1 MKQTSSSLATPQD
14 TSVLRSTLLK
24 LTATQKILCTVV
36 VAVVAIV
43 WYDLLNRMVA
53 FGDEIDYSG
62 LQVLGGEGIAFLQRY
77 NPFFWWALVA
87 LCTLIIAYLL
97 FGFVQS
103 SRQRVQAKIVGA
115 ETFQSLVAQLS
126 EPARDVLR
134 WAWQDR
140 SQPVTVGVLQR
151 TAEELRSGRAG
162 KIVLSRLQAQLLD
175 QPAAATAS
183 RYHGAEASAV
193 REQTPQRP
201 SPAQQAQS
209 PT

>member
-1 MKQTSSSLATPQD
+1 
-14 TSVLRSTLLK
+14 VLRSTLLK

-36 VAVVAIV
+36 VAVVVIV

-53 FGDEIDYSG
+53 FGGEIDYSG

-87 LCTLIIAYLL
+87 LCSLIIAYLL

-151 TAEELRSGRAG
+151 TADELRSGRAG
-162 KIVLSRLQAQLLD
+162 KILLSRLQAQLLD
-175 QPAAATAS
+175 QPAATAAS
-183 RYHGAEASAV
+183 PYQAAETNVPPAQA
-193 REQTPQRP
+193 PQRP

>member
-1 MKQTSSSLATPQD
+1 MKQTSSTLATPQD
-14 TSVLRSTLLK
+14 TAVLRSTLLK

-36 VAVVAIV
+36 VAVVVIV

-62 LQVLGGEGIAFLQRY
+62 LQALGGEAIAFLQRY

-97 FGFVQS
+97 FGFVQA
-103 SRQRVQAKIVGA
+103 SRQRVRAKIVSAG
-115 ETFQSLVAQLS
+115 TFQTLVAQLS

-151 TAEELRSGRAG
+151 TADELRSGRAG
-162 KIVLSRLQAQLLD
+162 KILLSRQQAQLLD
-175 QPAAATAS
+175 EPGAAAAAS
-183 RYHGAEASAV
+183 GRPAEGAA
-193 REQTPQRP
+193 P
-201 SPAQQAQS
+201 
-209 PT
+209 

>member
-24 LTATQKILCTVV
+24 LTATQKILCTDV

-87 LCTLIIAYLL
+87 LCTLIIVYLL
-97 FGFVQS
+97 FGFVQG
-103 SRQRVQAKIVGA
+103 SRQRVQGKIVTA
-115 ETFQSLVAQLS
+115 DTFSALVAQLS

-162 KIVLSRLQAQLLD
+162 KIELAREQAQLLD
-175 QPAAATAS
+175 EPGTDPVSTS
-183 RYHGAEASAV
+183 RQSVQEAVS
-193 REQTPQRP
+193 
-201 SPAQQAQS
+201 
-209 PT
+209 

>member
-1 MKQTSSSLATPQD
+1 MKQTSSPLTTPQD
-14 TSVLRSTLLK
+14 NAVLRSTLLK

-36 VAVVAIV
+36 VAVVALV
-43 WYDLLNRMVA
+43 WYALLNRLIA
-53 FGDEIDYSG
+53 FGKQVDYSG
-62 LQVLGGEGIAFLQRY
+62 LQVLGNEATAFLQRY

-103 SRQRVQAKIVGA
+103 SRQRVQSKIVTA
-115 ETFQSLVAQLS
+115 HTFQTLVDQLS

-151 TAEELRSGRAG
+151 TASELKTGRAG
-162 KIVLSRLQAQLLD
+162 KIVLSR
-175 QPAAATAS
+175 
-183 RYHGAEASAV
+183 
-193 REQTPQRP
+193 
-201 SPAQQAQS
+201 QQAQMLGQS
-209 PT
+209 PASLEPETLARPGNNV

>member
-1 MKQTSSSLATPQD
+1 MKQTSSPLATPQD
-14 TSVLRSTLLK
+14 HAVLRSALLK

-43 WYDLLNRMVA
+43 WYDLLNKLVA

-62 LQVLGGEGIAFLQRY
+62 LQVLGADGIAFMQRY

-87 LCTLIIAYLL
+87 LCTLIIVYLMA
-97 FGFVQS
+97 GFVQA
-103 SRQRVQAKIVGA
+103 SRRRVQGKIVTA
-115 ETFQSLVAQLS
+115 DTFQSVVEQLS

-151 TAEELRSGRAG
+151 TATELRSGRAG
-162 KIVLSRLQAQLLD
+162 KILLSRRQAQMLD
-175 QPAAATAS
+175 EPAASTLA
-183 RYHGAEASAV
+183 
-193 REQTPQRP
+193 QTRNNV
-201 SPAQQAQS
+201 
-209 PT
+209 